1 MGRIVSILIL
11 IAATAGAYWYFA
23 MRETPAAN
31 TGASAVTVE
40 ESTPEEPAEE
50 NDGPQTIEEAT
61 AGDSNVALWKTG
73 DEDTTVY
80 LMGTIHI
87 LKPGLAWEND
97 TFEAAWAASDIVYFE
112 ADVLSQEAA
121 EAAAPVVMSEGF
133 YTDGRTFADLFTE
146 EEAEMLDETLSE
158 FGLSVSSVGNMRPW
172 FVSIQLAQLAL
183 GKAGGDPA
191 AGVEMILGA
200 RAAEEGKSQRFFET
214 MSEQIEIIAS
224 IPDDVWATSL

>member
-1 MGRIVSILIL
+1 
-11 IAATAGAYWYFA
+11 
-23 MRETPAAN
+23 
-31 TGASAVTVE
+31 
-40 ESTPEEPAEE
+40 
-50 NDGPQTIEEAT
+50 
-61 AGDSNVALWKTG
+61 
-73 DEDTTVY
+73 
-80 LMGTIHI
+80 
-87 LKPGLAWEND
+87 
-97 TFEAAWAASDIVYFE
+97 
-112 ADVLSQEAA
+112 
-121 EAAAPVVMSEGF
+121 
-133 YTDGRTFADLFTE
+133 TE

-224 IPDDVWATSL
+224 IPDEVWATSLIEGIDDLSDIEAYFAQMVGLWYDGDAEGLSAFLAEAWDETPELKTTLLDERNERWADALDTLIEEEAGTFFVAVGAGHLAGEGSVQDYLAGHGYETTRVNP